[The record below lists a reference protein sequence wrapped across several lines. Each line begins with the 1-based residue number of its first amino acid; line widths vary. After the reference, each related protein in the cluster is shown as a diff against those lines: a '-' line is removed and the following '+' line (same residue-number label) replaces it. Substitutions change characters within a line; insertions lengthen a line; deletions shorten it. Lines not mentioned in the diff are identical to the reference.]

1 MLKLVWSFR
10 VIFKKEKRRQ
20 KKILGG
26 GEDYHTLDLSHT
38 GHPIRNSLATCG
50 CQGKCIFVLF
60 EMYLLQFVTVIRH
73 NLYLRGGHSVS
84 GLRHAFHSFIT
95 SPRVVGMFMQV
106 SHCFPRP
113 LPCNPNNLLAT
124 NCQVFSA
131 APCTTLWPI
140 LSRDC
145 PQNSSNLLPGVLRL
159 PNHLPVSRPVELE
172 AYVVDFTSKDS
183 NHLLIGLPVVGRG
196 VPNQSLCLCNYRVT
210 QNYKKKISTLITYK
224 I

>member
-1 MLKLVWSFR
+1 MLKFVWSFR
-10 VIFKKEKRRQ
+10 VIKKEKRRQ

-38 GHPIRNSLATCG
+38 GHPVRNSLATCG
-50 CQGKCIFVLF
+50 YQGKCIFVLF

-84 GLRHAFHSFIT
+84 GLRRAFHSFIT
-95 SPRVVGMFMQV
+95 SPRVVGTFMQV
-106 SHCFPRP
+106 SHCFPWP

-124 NCQVFSA
+124 NCQVFGA

-145 PQNSSNLLPGVLRL
+145 LQNSSNHLPGVLGL
-159 PNHLPVSRPVELE
+159 PNYLPVSRPVELE
-172 AYVVDFTSKDS
+172 AYVLADQSTS
-183 NHLLIGLPVVGRG
+183 GGQRG
-196 VPNQSLCLCNYRVT
+196 PELSLCLCNYRVT